1 MHDNSIRELLM
12 PVVRTEAKSTDP
24 LQTQHIREPRC
35 FFFMQ
40 KKYLCIHRRPQS
52 HVPLFWVLFF
62 LCNLEFK
69 SKTFT
74 LEKLILLVQHMVCI
88 CTG

>member
-35 FFFMQ
+35 FFF
-40 KKYLCIHRRPQS
+40 HA
-52 HVPLFWVLFF
+52 
-62 LCNLEFK
+62 
-69 SKTFT
+69 
-74 LEKLILLVQHMVCI
+74 EKIFMH
-88 CTG
+88 T